1 MARSCAHAELDGG
14 VPPEWDH
21 QHAESGQDDAHRNER
36 HVLWVHLPALE
47 LITAVVPRQQTG
59 EPDKHL
65 PERRVHVKVKL
76 ALEVVR
82 TKLAKVRLVPDHVR
96 RLADLV
102 IPRPARQEGVH
113 SRRDM
118 L

>member
-1 MARSCAHAELDGG
+1 
-14 VPPEWDH
+14 
-21 QHAESGQDDAHRNER
+21 
-36 HVLWVHLPALE
+36 
-47 LITAVVPRQQTG
+47 
-59 EPDKHL
+59 
-65 PERRVHVKVKL
+65 
-76 ALEVVR
+76 
-82 TKLAKVRLVPDHVR
+82 VRLVPDHVR